1 MGIAH
6 VELSSRRRQRIAA
19 VPFAEL
25 LVAQVRSGSKRVGEG
40 TLQVDIPAGSY
51 LCVMPGSLLNIENL
65 PATDAPY
72 VASCLCIAPGWL
84 QAEAAPAVSAA
95 RRWSRLDAMPVLDQA
110 FAHAERGLREG
121 LPEAVLYHRVRELLE
136 ALRLAGF
143 VPALPATAG
152 VAERVR
158 LLLATAPA
166 RPWRAE
172 DVAASLAMSA
182 ATLRRRLAAEGSGF
196 REVLEEVRLAQ
207 ALSLVQGGRQPL
219 KQVAMACGY
228 RSPSRF
234 AARFRQRFGTLPSE
248 LRA

>member
-6 VELSSRRRQRIAA
+6 VELSCRRRQRIAA

-51 LCVMPGSLLNIENL
+51 LCVMPGSLLNVENL
-65 PATDAPY
+65 PSADGPY
-72 VASCLCIAPGWL
+72 VASCLCIAADWL
-84 QAEAAPAVSAA
+84 QAETAPAVPAA
-95 RRWSRLDAMPVLDQA
+95 PRWARLDAMPALDQA
-110 FAHAERGLREG
+110 FAHAERGLRDG

-136 ALRLAGF
+136 ALRLAGI
-143 VPALPATAG
+143 VPALPVPAG
-152 VAERVR
+152 VVERVR
-158 LLLATAPA
+158 LLLASAPA
-166 RPWRAE
+166 RSWRAG
-172 DVAASLAMSA
+172 DIAAALAMST

-196 REVLEEVRLAQ
+196 REVLEEVRLAH

-228 RSPSRF
+228 QSPSRF

-248 LRA
+248 LRT

>member
-6 VELSSRRRQRIAA
+6 VELSSRRCQRIAA

-40 TLQVDIPAGSY
+40 MLQVDIPAGSY

-65 PATDAPY
+65 PAADAPY
-72 VASCLCIAPGWL
+72 IASCLCIAPAWL
-84 QAEAAPAVSAA
+84 QGETLPAVPSA
-95 RRWSRLDAMPVLDQA
+95 RRWSRLDAMPALDQA

-121 LPEAVLYHRVRELLE
+121 LPEAVLHHRVRELLA

-143 VPALPATAG
+143 VPAQPATTG
-152 VAERVR
+152 VVERVR

-166 RPWRAE
+166 RPWQAGE
-172 DVAASLAMSA
+172 IAATLAMSA

-196 REVLEEVRLAQ
+196 REVLEEVRLAH

-228 RSPSRF
+228 QSPSRF
-234 AARFRQRFGTLPSE
+234 AARFRRRFGTLPSE